1 MFQDSLNTY
10 LITKLNLNTQG
21 ITFKGDYMFALDN
34 GKFVIETQTNFTIA
48 ESNYSPCQIQDWQNT
63 SQPFNRI
70 DLQDFVLPFS
80 VAFRESELTKG
91 LESLDEF
98 RTLLNGNG
106 DTIDGLNVGFRIGQ
120 PSPPTS
126 PLKHAGEF
134 WILVDIIVM
143 LSAGKNLTYGNGISF
158 KMAKTTETLVD
169 LIYSK
174 IDIATTLEGVV
185 TTPTYV
191 STRING
197 KSVLIISIDVFFE
210 DNVTMTAT
218 TLLDELWQVNSANQ
232 QYDISIGYA
241 TPRTATCVVTSIAQH
256 IENGV
261 PIGYNITLMKAS

>member
-10 LITKLNLNTQG
+10 IVTKLNLNTQG
-21 ITFKGDYMFALDN
+21 ITFKGDYMFQVDS
-34 GKFVIETQTNFTIA
+34 GKFTIETQTNYTIA

-63 SQPFNRI
+63 SQPFKRI
-70 DLQDFVLPFS
+70 DLQDFVLPLS
-80 VAFRESELTKG
+80 VAFRESELTEG
-91 LESLDEF
+91 LTALDEF
-98 RTLLNGNG
+98 RTLLNGAE
-106 DTIDGLNVGFRIGQ
+106 DTVDDLNVGFRIGQ

-143 LSAGKNLTYGNGISF
+143 LSGGKNLKYGNGISF
-158 KMAKTTETLVD
+158 SIAKTTETLQE

-174 IDIATTLEGVV
+174 IDIVTNTEGVT
-185 TTPTYV
+185 TTPTYI

-197 KSVLIISIDVFFE
+197 KSIKQITVDVFFE
-210 DNVTMTAT
+210 DNVTITST

-232 QYDISIGYA
+232 LYDISIGYD
-241 TPRTATCVVTSIAQH
+241 TPRTDTCVITSIAQH

>member
-1 MFQDSLNTY
+1 LFQDSLNTY
-10 LITKLNLNTQG
+10 LIEKLNLNTQG

-34 GKFVIETQTNFTIA
+34 GKFVIQTQDGFNIV

-70 DLQDFVLPFS
+70 DLQDFVLPMSF
-80 VAFRESELTKG
+80 AFRESELTEG

-120 PSPPTS
+120 PSPPSS

-158 KMAKTTETLVD
+158 KMSKTGETLID

-174 IDIATTLEGVV
+174 IDIVTNTEGVA
-185 TTPTYV
+185 TTPTYI

-197 KSVLIISIDVFFE
+197 KSVLQISVDIFFE
-210 DNVTMTAT
+210 SNVAMTST
-218 TLLDELWQVNSANQ
+218 TLLDEMWQVNSANQ

-241 TPRTATCVVTSIAQH
+241 TPRTATCLVTSIAQH